1 MDFYSHIYKS
11 GDNKITDIKPL
22 RRHLFN
28 AALIAKSNLPDN
40 LNFSYSNNLLSSF
53 LNDIVIFHDF
63 GKYTSFFQNYLLGKN
78 KDSVLSNHSHIG
90 AYYIFN
96 KYITDN
102 PKLAL
107 LGYYIIKNH
116 HGNFNDF
123 SDDPIYLPNERILL
137 KEKLNHQYLDLEKN
151 LKDIENDLN
160 TNIIKEYI
168 SVPEKALFYKI
179 RQIDKEKSIQNYYL
193 INYLFSLLIEADK
206 LDASNTEQYTR
217 IEIDKESV
225 STHIKSKKRDDNFI
239 NKIRSEIR
247 NEVKTKLTKDY
258 LLSNNIFT
266 LTAPTGSGKTFL
278 NLEFALQLRD
288 VLKNETGNLPQIIY
302 SLPFISII
310 EQTEQV
316 IKEVLGNNAKILAH
330 YQFSDTFDPDY
341 ADNENITYS
350 NRIQILETWQ
360 SDIIITSFVQLLQT
374 LIGNRNKFL
383 KKFHHLANSIIILD
397 EVQAL
402 KAEYLPLIGAALYYL
417 TKFLNCKIIF
427 STATRP
433 FIFELAD
440 KYLLGNHN
448 EIKFTELLNDHEK
461 YFNKFNRTKLIP
473 LIKSE
478 LKVEE
483 FLDFFKSKYDPS
495 KSCLVVCNTV
505 NNSILI
511 HNLLEKEFG
520 ENNLFY
526 LSTNIIPLQKEK
538 VLKAINERLNTKDKQ
553 KPILVSTQVIEAGV
567 DLDFDMAFRELSPID
582 SIIQTAGRV
591 NRNYNLEEAAPVYIF
606 DLGTC
611 PRIYGAI
618 AQITSSN
625 LLKDKT
631 EITEQDYLLTINN
644 YFTILNDKKS
654 FSASSEIYDAML
666 NLKYHSNND
675 KKGISDFKLIEDDVF
690 ENSVF
695 IEYLDKE
702 QNDEKEE
709 KDKIPATEIYQK
721 YCDFIDK
728 KITKEEFAKYVK
740 LFNKYVI
747 SIPKTL
753 IDRNDLKG
761 KGKNLYY
768 VKNEIIDYFYKTKT
782 GFIRKEDKS
791 QCM

>member
-1 MDFYSHIYKS
+1 MQFLSHL
-11 GDNKITDIKPL
+11 NKGPL
-22 RRHLFN
+22 KKGKLLKQHLFGV
-28 AALIAKSNLPDN
+28 AKLTQY
-40 LNFSYSNNLLSSF
+40 NFSKNNFSISDSVLKKFIS
-53 LNDIVIFHDF
+53 DIAMFHDF
-63 GKYTSFFQNYLLGKN
+63 GKYTINFQTYLRNGGAKSELNSHSSFGAYLLFN
-78 KDSVLSNHSHIG
+78 
-90 AYYIFN
+90 YYLEE
-96 KYITDN
+96 N
-102 PKLAL
+102 PLLAII
-107 LGYYIIKNH
+107 GYYIIKSH
-116 HGNFNDF
+116 HSDLLNFKND
-123 SDDPIYLPNERILL
+123 DIYLSSNLNSLKKYFEYKKKSIITHIKQIESEFFIDDLIPLL
-137 KEKLNHQYLDLEKN
+137 KFPDLIVIDELRKN
-151 LKDIENDLN
+151 LFDNSPSIE
-160 TNIIKEYI
+160 
-168 SVPEKALFYKI
+168 
-179 RQIDKEKSIQNYYL
+179 NYYL

-511 HNLLEKEFG
+511 HNFLEKEFG

-654 FSASSEIYDAML
+654 FSDSSEIYDAML

-675 KKGISDFKLIEDDVF
+675 KKGVSDFKLIEDDVF

-695 IEYLDKE
+695 IEYLDKDPD
-702 QNDEKEE
+702 DEKKGKKE
-709 KDKIPATEIYQK
+709 IPATEIYQK